1 MEHRKGI
8 SMVKKRLLT
17 GAVFWGLAMILILTS
32 CTKVASTSSP
42 VTNLTISTSI
52 PPTVST
58 LTSTPSTVPTST
70 PVTSTVPTSTTKASI
85 FVDHKCTNIDL
96 IPSSWITSVKKNISL
111 KYWYAS
117 HGDQVNVGMDIL
129 KQLHST
135 YALSYEATFET
146 YGIGGNDNAAD
157 LMIPMKF
164 DRITRAYLDDGNT
177 PNVIVWAWCGGL
189 SDYNQLGAGASVTAI
204 NNYLDTMNQLET
216 DYPDITFVYMTAHVD
231 GSGTG
236 GNTNL
241 RNEQIRAYCRANNK
255 VLFDFADIE
264 SYDPDGAVNYMA
276 LNGDQD
282 CSYSGGNWADEW
294 LSNNPDSELGY
305 TNGYNAIDTDHTRI
319 LNCNLKGRAFWW
331 LLACIAGW
339 DGTGLSQTQ

>member
-1 MEHRKGI
+1 LLVKRK
-8 SMVKKRLLT
+8 LLT
-17 GAVFWGLAMILILTS
+17 GALFLGLGMALALTA
-32 CTKVASTSSP
+32 CTKVVSTSSP
-42 VTNLTISTSI
+42 VTNLPTSTLPPTTIST
-52 PPTVST
+52 
-58 LTSTPSTVPTST
+58 LTPMPSTA
-70 PVTSTVPTSTTKASI
+70 PTSTTEASI
-85 FVDHKCTNIDL
+85 IIDHKCTNIDL
-96 IPSSWITSVKKNISL
+96 IPDSWITAVKKNIDL

-146 YGIGGNDNAAD
+146 YGIGGNDDATD

-164 DRITRAYLDDGNT
+164 DRITRAYLGDGNT
-177 PNVIVWAWCGGL
+177 PNVIAWSWCGGL
-189 SDYNQLGAGASVTAI
+189 SDYNQLGAGASVTAV
-204 NNYLDTMNQLET
+204 NNYLDTMNQLEI
-216 DYPDITFVYMTAHVD
+216 DYPNITFVYMTAHVD
-231 GSGTG
+231 GSGTT

-264 SYDPDGAVNYMA
+264 SYSPDGAVNYMA

-282 CSYSGGNWADEW
+282 GSYSGGNWADEW

-305 TNGYNAIDTDHTRI
+305 TNGYDATDTDHTRI

-331 LLACIAGW
+331 LLARITGW